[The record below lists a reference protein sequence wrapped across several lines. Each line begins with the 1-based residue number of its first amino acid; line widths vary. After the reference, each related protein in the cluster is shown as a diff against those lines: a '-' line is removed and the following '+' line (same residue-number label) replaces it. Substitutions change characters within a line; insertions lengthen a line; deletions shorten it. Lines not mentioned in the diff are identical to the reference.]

1 MATSQTASEAARKCL
16 RLHLADGVGPI
27 RFVRILKYFGSIDAA
42 LSASSTALAK
52 VDGIGEA
59 TATKIVRSRDATE
72 IDAEVELAASR
83 NVRIVCLLD
92 PEYPPALRRI
102 ADPPPCLYVR
112 GTLESADAVALAIVG
127 ARQCT
132 RYGAEQAERFAALAV
147 RAGLTVVSGLARGID
162 TAAHRGALSANGRTL
177 AVLGCGLS
185 HLYPPDARDLADR
198 VAASGALLSELA
210 MDTPPD
216 EKNFPR
222 RNRIIA
228 GLSLGTL
235 VVEATFRSGAMITA
249 GLASDY
255 NREVF
260 AVPGRLDTPQADG
273 CNRLIQR
280 GEAKLATHIGD
291 ILSELGET
299 GRSLMQPQPADEQS
313 PPPPTPVALDESQ
326 KMIMAAFDGEPM
338 SIDALA
344 EAASL
349 SPARVAT
356 ALTSLQ
362 LMGLIRRVG
371 GDHFEIANEKRP
383 RPIGG
388 ASTAG

>member
-1 MATSQTASEAARKCL
+1 MTTHTASEAARKCL

-27 RFVRILKYFGSIDAA
+27 RFVRILKHFGSIDAA
-42 LSASSTALAK
+42 LSASSTALSK
-52 VDGIGEA
+52 VDGIGEVS
-59 TATKIVRSRDATE
+59 ATKIARSRDETAIDGE
-72 IDAEVELAASR
+72 IDLASVHG
-83 NVRIVCLLD
+83 VRIVCLLD
-92 PEYPPALRRI
+92 PEYPPALRTI

-112 GTLESADAVALAIVG
+112 GTLEAADAVALAIVG

-132 RYGAEQAERFAALAV
+132 RYGSEQAERFAALAV

-162 TAAHRGALSANGRTL
+162 TAAHRGALSANGRTF

-210 MDTPPD
+210 MDSPPD

-260 AVPGRLDTPQADG
+260 AVPGRVDTPQADG

-299 GRSLMQPQPADEQS
+299 GRSLMQTQPAEEQPS
-313 PPPPTPVALDESQ
+313 PPRTAVALDATQ
-326 KMIMAAFDGEPM
+326 TAIMAAFDGEPM
-338 SIDALA
+338 SIDSLA
-344 EAASL
+344 ETVAL

-383 RPIGG
+383 RPFGDVANSG
-388 ASTAG
+388 